1 MLYINK
7 VPIPDL
13 SVEGAIAPYAKDIES
28 AFTKFAES
36 TGDTLDSSTKQAV
49 LDQLITWSGPGKK
62 ETFPSWSA
70 AVRAGHSNIKTGGLL
85 GASHMEE
92 VKAHSK
98 EGFNMAMGSV
108 NWANCGKTSDNILF
122 ELKKLH
128 PQLTDGITS
137 GERLTF
143 PAGKGEAARKAL
155 SAMPQQ
161 GQILLLDCTF
171 PLVHTF
177 VLEVHP
183 NGNRYLCQG
192 YQGAYFASWWAGK
205 DNNGLIIGKE
215 QDRDITEADRKRL
228 NETRDGWGL
237 GRAIPVDRFEAMV
250 LTLAKALDIA
260 GEQDVAEDFD
270 DSDKVAELAERETAA
285 WRAFAKFWL
294 DLPFFPVKRE
304 ADSVGKRTTRPE
316 IQITRIQ
323 LPDLAKGTGASISV
337 PVIPNSIK
345 G

>member
-13 SVEGAIAPYAKDIES
+13 SVEGAVAPHAQDIES
-28 AFTKFAES
+28 AFTKFIES
-36 TGDTLDSSTKQAV
+36 SGEALDNPTKQSV
-49 LDQLITWSGPGKK
+49 LEQLIRWSGPAGK
-62 ETFPSWSA
+62 EMFPSWLA
-70 AVRAGHSNIKTGGLL
+70 AVRAANAKVKTGGLL
-85 GASHMEE
+85 GASRMEE
-92 VKAHSK
+92 AKAHN
-98 EGFNMAMGSV
+98 EEHFNMAMGSV

-128 PQLTDGITS
+128 PELADGITNV
-137 GERLTF
+137 ERLTV
-143 PAGKGEAARKAL
+143 PAGKGEAARQAL
-155 SAMPQQ
+155 SAVPQQ

-177 VLEVHP
+177 VLEVHS

-192 YQGAYFASWWAGK
+192 YQGAYFTSWWTGK
-205 DNNGLIIGKE
+205 DDSGLNIGKE
-215 QDRDITEADRKRL
+215 QDKDVTEADRIRL
-228 NETRDGWGL
+228 NGIRDGWGL
-237 GRAIPVDRFEAMV
+237 GKTIPVDRFEAMV
-250 LTLAKALDIA
+250 RTLAKALDIA
-260 GEQDVAEDFD
+260 GAQDIAEDHN

-285 WRAFAKFWL
+285 WRAFANFWL

-304 ADSVGKRTTRPE
+304 ADSIGKRTTRPE

-323 LPDLAKGTGASISV
+323 LPDLTKGAGTSISV
-337 PVIPNSIK
+337 SVVPNSIK